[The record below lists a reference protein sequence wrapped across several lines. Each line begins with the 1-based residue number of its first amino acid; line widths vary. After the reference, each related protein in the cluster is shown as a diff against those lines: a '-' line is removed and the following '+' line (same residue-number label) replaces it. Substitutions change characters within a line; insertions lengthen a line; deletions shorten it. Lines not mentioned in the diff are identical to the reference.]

1 MENLFENTFLL
12 DDKTAYIGRNIWKK
26 KIVANS
32 SDKSFK

>member
-26 KIVANS
+26 IVANS

>member
-12 DDKTAYIGRNIWKK
+12 DDKTAYIGKKKKKK